1 MNSSRML
8 SVSDD
13 FEHWTPPATFLT
25 AQHELEGMYNNTGF
39 DYGCQYLGFLT
50 HFDKGAD
57 TQSQSLR
64 LLSSRNA
71 AESWDRVN
79 LHGAALIPP
88 GDVGSWDRFQIML
101 TGAAP
106 IAVRDKLYIYY
117 RGTPRRHNK
126 AAKEFNADVDADQ
139 DKYPSEGEDRVI
151 SDCHFRKTGTEYDR
165 EPGIKR
171 LSGTAKGRP
180 DITQPDSHPP
190 SLQKLQMTSEG
201 WLRSRLTSAPM
212 FVTYLVSFAKRRFS
226 SITWGDTGF
235 TL

>member
-1 MNSSRML
+1 MVDKKNGRYIAFLRGMNSSRML

-106 IAVRDKLYIYY
+106 IAVRDKHLHLLPRHAAAAQQGRQGVQ
-117 RGTPRRHNK
+117 RGRR
-126 AAKEFNADVDADQ
+126 
-139 DKYPSEGEDRVI
+139 R
-151 SDCHFRKTGTEYDR
+151 
-165 EPGIKR
+165 
-171 LSGTAKGRP
+171 
-180 DITQPDSHPP
+180 
-190 SLQKLQMTSEG
+190 
-201 WLRSRLTSAPM
+201 
-212 FVTYLVSFAKRRFS
+212 
-226 SITWGDTGF
+226 
-235 TL
+235 